1 MRDTVHAG
9 DEALDVP
16 ESANSHD
23 GYAFSPAADRWRLNN
38 YITISLTF
46 LREVS
51 PQTSLG
57 FRLALTRYAEEFSAH
72 HTENMRDRVAWFIR
86 DTKTDAVTA
95 AALINWRAQLDS
107 RNEWK
112 LGGLKGFLLAWHGW
126 EFPGVSDEVASL
138 LRGWR
143 LKGNEKGKAV
153 AQGDPDR
160 GALSDIEALGIL
172 DWANGAVSRG
182 EFALETYAYFLTV
195 MMTARRPIQIAA
207 LRGSDLTTKTDRQNT
222 ARYGIRFPRAKQR
235 GGGFRQHFRQ
245 LPVIEDLYLTLRTQH
260 EASVTNVEK
269 ALRCAVPAELAQQI
283 PIFINRNALNKI
295 ADLAALR
302 DILMGD
308 TPDRLHA
315 TTGQLTY
322 RLNLCSAACTARS
335 ERTGKRIHLT
345 ATRFRYTRG
354 TNLRKEGFGAEEIA
368 GALDQS
374 DMQQVA
380 VYTENTV
387 QEAEIINRLPCDTAD
402 YRADRVVCGRGR
414 NTTISESAGPCGRLE
429 LDFAPQTAAY
439 AAVGPVRR
447 PRCQRPKR
455 IFRPCSR
462 RVAFGSPPRQILH
475 STPNQPASCI
485 TSRRILHMPSIP
497 RHRLVLRIRSP
508 SRCAQRRE
516 RRLCGVCVILIRV
529 RRTYTHRWARRAL
542 HSRDGRA
549 LSQEIY
555 ATFGSTQSCAPF
567 QAPRCLA

>member
-1 MRDTVHAG
+1 MRDTVHAE
-9 DEALDVP
+9 DEVLDVP
-16 ESANSHD
+16 ESASSQD
-23 GYAFSPAADRWRLNN
+23 GYAFSPAADRWRLSSN
-38 YITISLTF
+38 IMISLAC
-46 LREVS
+46 LRDVS

-72 HTENMRDRVAWFIR
+72 HTRNMRDRFARFIR

-95 AALINWRAQLDS
+95 TALINWRAQLDS

-112 LGGLKGFLLAWHGW
+112 LGGLKGFMLEWHGW
-126 EFPGVSDEVASL
+126 EFPGISDEVASL

-143 LKGNEKGKAV
+143 LKGNEKGAPV
-153 AQGDPDR
+153 AQGDPYR
-160 GALSDIEALGIL
+160 GPLSDIEALGIL

-182 EFALETYAYFLTV
+182 EIARETYAYFLTV

-260 EASVTNVEK
+260 EASVTKVEK

-315 TTGQLTY
+315 TTG
-322 RLNLCSAACTARS
+322 RLQCWMMLCSKTCAARS

-354 TNLRKEGFGAEEIA
+354 TNLRKEGFGPEEIA

-374 DMQQVA
+374 DTQQVA

-387 QEAEIINRLPCDTAD
+387 QEAEIINRLIGPKLAPFAQACMAALVKSEREAVRGDVPGSRVANHNHEGVGTCGYFGFCAAG
-402 YRADRVVCGRGR
+402 YRACYTCCRFQPWMFGPHKEVLGELYAEKERAAEAGCAREVVNASDRLILAVEHC
-414 NTTISESAGPCGRLE
+414 IALCEEAK
-429 LDFAPQTAAY
+429 AAM
-439 AAVGPVRR
+439 
-447 PRCQRPKR
+447 PK
-455 IFRPCSR
+455 
-462 RVAFGSPPRQILH
+462 
-475 STPNQPASCI
+475 N
-485 TSRRILHMPSIP
+485 
-497 RHRLVLRIRSP
+497 
-508 SRCAQRRE
+508 
-516 RRLCGVCVILIRV
+516 
-529 RRTYTHRWARRAL
+529 
-542 HSRDGRA
+542 A
-549 LSQEIY
+549 LSVENSKEP
-555 ATFGSTQSCAPF
+555 ATDG
-567 QAPRCLA
+567 

>member
-16 ESANSHD
+16 ESASSHD

-72 HTENMRDRVAWFIR
+72 HTGNMRERVAWFIR

-143 LKGNEKGKAV
+143 LKGNEKGNPV

-182 EFALETYAYFLTV
+182 EIALETYAYFLTV

-207 LRGSDLTTKTDRQNT
+207 LRESDLTTKTDRQNT

-245 LPVIEDLYLTLRTQH
+245 LPVIEDLYLTLRSQH
-260 EASVTNVEK
+260 EASVTKVEK

-322 RLNLCSAACTARS
+322 RLNLCSAACTASS

-345 ATRFRYTRG
+345 AMRFRYTRG

-387 QEAEIINRLPCDTAD
+387 QEAEIINRLIGPKVAPFAQACMGVLVKSEREAIRGDVPGSRVANHNHDGVGTCGYYGFCAAG
-402 YRADRVVCGRGR
+402 YRACYTCCRFQPWIFGPHKEVARELYAEKECAA
-414 NTTISESAGPCGRLE
+414 EAG
-429 LDFAPQTAAY
+429 
-439 AAVGPVRR
+439 
-447 PRCQRPKR
+447 
-455 IFRPCSR
+455 CSR
-462 RVAFGSPPRQILH
+462 EVVNANDRLILAVEH
-475 STPNQPASCI
+475 CI
-485 TSRRILHMPSIP
+485 
-497 RHRLVLRIRSP
+497 
-508 SRCAQRRE
+508 A
-516 RRLCGVCVILIRV
+516 LCEE
-529 RRTYTHRWARRAL
+529 AEAAL
-542 HSRDGRA
+542 PKNA
-549 LSQEIY
+549 LSVEKPEE
-555 ATFGSTQSCAPF
+555 ATTDG
-567 QAPRCLA
+567 